1 MKIDMRIN
9 IPTFTTSPRSAAIND
24 MLVCALSGI
33 SRGERKGQSFI
44 AGASVVW
51 RIDKEETFGGIPDPE
66 MVA

>member
-9 IPTFTTSPRSAAIND
+9 IPTFTTSPSSTEMKD
-24 MLVCALSGI
+24 LLVCALSGI
-33 SRGERKGQSFI
+33 SRGERRGQSFI